1 MSRKNRQRRQQ
12 SQQSTALAKP
22 PANQLNPTQTYTLN
36 GQERTVGKSPS
47 GRPVDISRVPATGL
61 YKPIPHIWFQH
72 PIDLPPFTFAT
83 IRAMLMDEGIR
94 LNFETRAAPLYG
106 LEFGWEENGVWQEGV
121 KCRDPGVAQFIFR
134 QLQRIWKT
142 FLPDILRA
150 QVWGWSAGEVKLKL
164 SEETGL
170 VEIDEML
177 SRHPMDCR
185 LLKVGSE
192 RWGVQIQRV
201 ESGAVDLPFPYSW
214 FHTYGAEDGEDYG
227 TSAAYGAYSPWADKW
242 FEGGAKD
249 VRRLFMH
256 KDAYGGV
263 DLGYPD
269 GETYVQGYENPIPN
283 RDLARQIAESIRA
296 GGVTTRPSD
305 RDEHGNEK
313 WPLTRA
319 TVSSNPQHILEYP
332 KDLDAEIRHGMGIC
346 DDVINSGETGAWAGK
361 KIPMQSFYATLD
373 SWATK
378 LLRDLCHQIIDHLL
392 ILNFGHKCEYETP
405 FKPLAKQAMEQQGMG
420 DGGQPNGQ
428 PPDSMGDGNEPGQ
441 PGESGQTGIP
451 GANDQPQP
459 QSDGTAKPIG
469 MGLESKLT
477 DIFRE
482 CSRVVRLS
490 LDSDG
495 DDSPKRDETDK
506 DYEYTPERI
515 EALAELLASVFG
527 DQAESA
533 LDKIL
538 PEDKPIK
545 LAVWNPSDHPRG
557 KNGQFIPKGT
567 EEAYTMAKEK
577 VDEAHHSRSPESM
590 SALMSHLNTLTTK
603 QLHSLKRDYGTKAS
617 AKTKSALIAK
627 LTERLTSGKHRTAER
642 EDGSPV
648 APVRENVYTVPTTN
662 LKVDPQRFQYKVKGI
677 GEKGVGDELKGTKTW
692 NPELGGVL
700 LVWRDPADG
709 KDYVVNGHHRH
720 ELASRAGAESL
731 NVRYIE
737 APTAK
742 HARSVGALANIA
754 EGRGSA
760 IDAAKYLR
768 DSGQDIDHLK
778 RAGISMSGKVASDA
792 ANLVDLSDKAFAAV
806 AQGKMDEDKAVAVGK
821 HLKDHNLQDKLF
833 KKIWQREDDGK
844 DWSSREIEAAAK
856 KMSRA
861 GSITESG
868 SDLFGDW
875 ESEES
880 TFDQE
885 VEIESYIN
893 KALAQEANDYGAV
906 ASSRRANRVSE
917 AGNVL
922 NVDAN
927 LQKRDSARSALA
939 DFEREAGLK
948 GPVAEAIKA
957 QAARLARATKK
968 ADKEAIKKS
977 ALEDV
982 RKLIDAMQEP
992 EPGIKVETRSNN
1004 EAKPGDQ
1011 LGMFGDV
1018 ANVPSGKAVLDQIGE
1033 TFGRQAALFDTSG
1046 DPDQLMM
1053 FDDGVTPEDRL
1064 SDEAKASR
1072 SEKRK
1077 FTVDKE
1083 KIDHVFKM
1091 FHNGIL
1097 HDDDMEGMPY
1107 RDLRFIAETVGV
1119 QNASHNKESL
1129 KAQLTVLAK
1138 KTNKFWEKNK
1148 IAPQAIAMSLSK
1160 HTQHYKGLD
1169 MPSIWTLTD
1178 EEAKQVEAGARTLI
1192 RMKDT
1197 DQDVIMMSLGKL
1209 QEENR
1214 LLRMSVD
1221 ATGHEHKGK
1230 GPGGGQFVS
1239 KGGGG
1244 GGGGDP
1250 GKSDSKPNSKSESSK
1265 AQGNSQK
1272 TEPAPEGKPGGKQ
1285 AESQAKPVT
1294 KDVPATDID
1303 EEQITPPPP
1312 GEAFQVDVEK
1322 TGPDGVALTA
1332 RVGIPGRDVAPPPPI
1347 PKLPNLTKH
1356 ERQVEQTFIDEF
1368 MQDPDGMAAKYR
1380 DLISKT
1386 SKPYTFETDGA
1397 KCLSD
1402 DWNDA
1407 DLDTQMKKR
1416 QLHNNALHQTANAI
1430 VKRAFLQHLNTLKPG
1445 DNILVTVGGCGAG
1458 KGFVLGKTDL
1468 GAGLTKEAKA
1478 VWDSAGDQNATE
1490 NPWILEEATKRGLTV
1505 TYAHITA
1512 DPKVAWADPGRG
1524 VVKRAHDNTDGRMVD
1539 AAVFADSYAMG
1550 ARNHHA
1556 FHQANK
1562 NNPNAKFLFF
1572 DARKPIKTEGG
1583 GISFPTVDQV
1593 PEDSLKL
1600 DRKSLYHWAMGSIQG
1615 RTDVS
1620 PTVMRGATQGARIWN
1635 EELGS

>member
-1 MSRKNRQRRQQ
+1 MVKNRRKNRING
-12 SQQSTALAKP
+12 TATAKP
-22 PANQLNPTQTYTLN
+22 AKQSYELAGQT
-36 GQERTVGKSPS
+36 RTVVQTTAGQSADVSKY
-47 GRPVDISRVPATGL
+47 PVTGE

-72 PIDLPPFTFAT
+72 PVDLPPFTFT
-83 IRAMLMDEGIR
+83 TVRAMLMDEGIR
-94 LNFETRAAPLYG
+94 LNFATREAPIYG
-106 LEFGWEENGVWQEGV
+106 LEFGWEENGVWQEGI
-121 KCRDPGVAQFIFR
+121 KCRDPGVAQYIYR
-134 QLQRIWKT
+134 QLQRIWKN

-150 QVWGWSAGEVKLKL
+150 QIWGWSAGEVTIKL
-164 SEETGL
+164 SDETGL
-170 VEIDEML
+170 IEINEML

-185 LLKVGSE
+185 LLKDGCKK
-192 RWGVQIQRV
+192 WGVQISRL
-201 ESGAVDLPFPYSW
+201 EGTSDGAVNLPFPYCW
-214 FHTYGAEDGEDYG
+214 FHAYGAEDGEDYG

-242 FEGGAKD
+242 FEGGARD

-263 DLGYPD
+263 DIEYPP
-269 GETYVQGYENPIPN
+269 GETFIAGYERPIPN
-283 RDLARQIAESIRA
+283 KDIARWITEQLRS
-296 GGVTTRPSD
+296 GGVTQLPYD
-305 RDEHGNEK
+305 PDEHGNNRWK
-313 WPLTRA
+313 ITRA
-319 TVSSNPQHILEYP
+319 TVTSNPSHILDYP

-346 DDVINSGETGAWAGK
+346 DDVINSDATGAWAGK

-373 SWATK
+373 LWVTK
-378 LLRDLCHQIIDHLL
+378 LLRDLCTQIIDNLL
-392 ILNFGHKCEYETP
+392 ILNFGRVIEYETP

-420 DGGQPNGQ
+420 DGGQPNGTPQ
-428 PPDSMGDGNEPGQ
+428 DMAGGPEGNEP
-441 PGESGQTGIP
+441 GQTGIP
-451 GANDQPQP
+451 GANDDPGQQQQPQP
-459 QSDGTAKPIG
+459 PEQQQQPYKMSLAEVIGRGEIDVRSVVDRAKR
-469 MGLESKLT
+469 LAY
-477 DIFRE
+477 
-482 CSRVVRLS
+482 VRLS
-490 LDSDG
+490 ADVG
-495 DDSPKRDETDK
+495 VSPDEDF
-506 DYEYTPERI
+506 EYTPERI
-515 EALAELLASVFG
+515 EALAEILASVFG
-527 DQAESA
+527 DSAEDV
-533 LDKIL
+533 LDKII

-557 KNGQFIPKGT
+557 KNGRFIPKGT
-567 EEAYTMAKEK
+567 EEAYSAAKEK
-577 VDEAHHSRSPESM
+577 VDEAHRSRSPESM

-603 QLHSLKRDYGTKAS
+603 QLHSLKKDYGTKAS

-648 APVRENVYTVPTTN
+648 APVRENVYTVPTSN
-662 LKVDPQRFQYKVKGI
+662 LQVDPQRFQYKVKGI
-677 GEKGVGDELKGTKTW
+677 GAKGVGEELKGTKTW

-792 ANLVDLSDKAFAAV
+792 SNLVDLSDKAFAAV
-806 AQGKMDEDKAVAVGK
+806 AQGKIDEDKAVAVGK

-893 KALAQEANDYGAV
+893 KALSQEANDYAAV
-906 ASSRRANRVSE
+906 SSSRRAERVAG

-922 NVDAN
+922 NVEAN
-927 LQKRDSARSALA
+927 LQQRDSARSTLS

-948 GPVAEAIKA
+948 GPISEAIKT
-957 QAARLARATKK
+957 QAAKLARATKK
-968 ADKEAIKKS
+968 SEKESIKKS
-977 ALEDV
+977 ALDEI
-982 RKLIDAMQEP
+982 RKLIEAMQEP
-992 EPGIKVETRSNN
+992 DELKFD
-1004 EAKPGDQ
+1004 A
-1011 LGMFGDV
+1011 M
-1018 ANVPSGKAVLDQIGE
+1018 LDSLKKR
-1033 TFGRQAALFDTSG
+1033 TT
-1046 DPDQLMM
+1046 PDQA
-1053 FDDGVTPEDRL
+1053 FGSDDELIG
-1064 SDEAKASR
+1064 
-1072 SEKRK
+1072 SEKFK
-1077 FTVDKE
+1077 DAMDNNLFADWVGNFPKEQILKSAIYDLVGDKDRTE
-1083 KIDHVFKM
+1083 RIVERMKTDPK
-1091 FHNGIL
+1091 
-1097 HDDDMEGMPY
+1097 Y
-1107 RDLRFIAETVGV
+1107 RDVG
-1119 QNASHNKESL
+1119 KESNSY
-1129 KAQLTVLAK
+1129 
-1138 KTNKFWEKNK
+1138 TN
-1148 IAPQAIAMSLSK
+1148 AIAMSLL
-1160 HTQHYKGLD
+1160 KGATTVSDWSL
-1169 MPSIWTLTD
+1169 SA
-1178 EEAKQVEAGARTLI
+1178 EEARQVEAEYRK
-1192 RMKDT
+1192 MKKLGDT
-1197 DQDVIMMSLGKL
+1197 DQDTIMMSL
-1209 QEENR
+1209 QR
-1214 LLRMSVD
+1214 LSVD

-1239 KGGGG
+1239 KGGSGG
-1244 GGGGDP
+1244 GSASSAAPLQKKDSPKSQGNQQTSKSP
-1250 GKSDSKPNSKSESSK
+1250 SGKSAFQAPNKE
-1265 AQGNSQK
+1265 QGDIFDATSVHEQNG
-1272 TEPAPEGKPGGKQ
+1272 PEGLMEFMREKKLDKVIVDGEVFEMPKKKTG
-1285 AESQAKPVT
+1285 EAKPVT
-1294 KDVPATDID
+1294 NDVPGTDID

-1312 GEAFQVDVEK
+1312 GKAFQVDVEK
-1322 TGPDGVALTA
+1322 AGPDGVALTA

-1356 ERQVEQTFIDEF
+1356 ERAVEQKF
-1368 MQDPDGMAAKYR
+1368 MDAFMSDPDGMAHKYR

-1386 SKPYTFETDGA
+1386 SKPYTFETDQA

-1402 DWNDA
+1402 DWNDT

-1445 DNILVTVGGCGAG
+1445 DNVLVTVGGCGSG
-1458 KGFVLGKTDL
+1458 KGYTLKNTELGKN
-1468 GAGLTKEAKA
+1468 LTAEAKA

-1490 NPWILEEATKRGLTV
+1490 NPWILEECEKRGLKV
-1505 TYAHITA
+1505 TYAYVA
-1512 DPKVAWADPGRG
+1512 GDPKVSWADPNRG
-1524 VVKRAHDNTDGRMVD
+1524 VVKRAHDNSDGRMVD
-1539 AAVFADSYAMG
+1539 AAVFADSYVMG
-1550 ARNHHA
+1550 AKNHHA
-1556 FHQANK
+1556 FHQKNK

-1572 DARKPIKTEGG
+1572 SAK
-1583 GISFPTVDQV
+1583 DQSTLDGV
-1593 PEDSLKL
+1593 PEDSLKM
-1600 DRKSLYHWAMGSIQG
+1600 DRKSLYHWAMGSIQS

-1620 PTVMRGATQGARIWN
+1620 PTVMRGATAGARIWN
-1635 EELGS
+1635 DELGA